1 MSEESQK
8 FDADFERAI
17 RKRKE
22 ELKEKYG
29 D

>member
-8 FDADFERAI
+8 FDADFERVI